1 MKIHPRFQ
9 PIKLFTVRE
18 VLASGLILMGAVVAL
33 ISTIIFQSQLPLANA
48 ACTGQ
53 NLYLGSY
60 YLLPDDGSH
69 PDFEQVLQSLQDV
82 PGQLQPA
89 LANGLPVPTNPN
101 PPIANGQPTNTSIR
115 QFDWYTPQYQIF
127 TRLDNNPLAF
137 SNDNVPNTTPYFGP
151 GTQPAASAALPA
163 SKDLFTVQWHGN
175 LVVPAGGLTIPYA
188 FALDDA
194 GWVFLDGQL
203 KIDHGGIHP
212 PATFNGNFV
221 IPPGQH
227 TIDIFYADRHTL
239 DAVTNFQLGNLGAL
253 LACGSP
259 NLNLVKSVTPNN
271 LVNPGDLLTYT
282 VQVSNTG
289 NFTATNVIIRD
300 TTPGS
305 TSYVSATPAPLTA
318 PAVGGTGDVSWNLGT
333 LLPGQSTSVS
343 FVVRVNANTP
353 PAIAISNSA
362 YGTSN
367 ESGGVV
373 FKSNGVSNLVNA
385 APILLVNK
393 TAAPPPGSTVNVG
406 DNITYTIT
414 VSNPG
419 NVPTTGITV
428 LDPLPPGTLYVSANP
443 GPQSLVNNQVRWVL
457 PGLAPGASRTLTL
470 TVKVITRLPA
480 GLVQNQANAQ
490 SGSATASSPLV
501 AHSVQDA
508 ADSSINK
515 LVQSITPPGPIAPG
529 STITYRLEASNAGP
543 STALGVVVSD
553 TLPAGVNFVSSTPLP
568 TTVNGG
574 NLSWNLGNYV
584 AGQTGFVILTVQI
597 PVGYTGALNFTN
609 SSAISSGTPEI
620 EPANNTSIVTV
631 PGGAAPV
638 DATITKSGPPIIAAG
653 QVFIYR
659 LLVNTTLGGDNIVVS
674 DTLPPGLT
682 LVPEQTTPPALGT
695 GPTYTWNLGRMN
707 PGQQREILLAV
718 RAASNLT
725 PGTILTNNANVSGGD
740 GPTRAVS
747 STSSTTS
754 QVALGSNLTI
764 TKASPTSQFTPGG
777 TVDFVIQV
785 KNKDA
790 VNASGGLTVTDSL
803 LPGLTLVSSNPPA
816 SVNTV
821 GGVTTLYW
829 RVTSVPAGG
838 TTSLNFRVQ
847 VPANYTGPTVSNS
860 ASLQTDTPNSD
871 PTITSDPVEIPRVGL
886 TANLVLGKDSL
897 VASTRRGQVIAYTIS
912 VSNTGPVE
920 AREVVIQD
928 PLPPGLT
935 FVSSQPPPTSSNPL
949 SWNLG
954 TLAANNG
961 AASITLLVQV
971 AQNFSGAA
979 VSNSASVTTVS
990 GNSNQGNST
999 VVKTIPIQAPP
1010 ASATPAVTA
1019 IRTTPG
1025 DVPTPTPTVSVSE
1038 TPAVTETTTVAVVTA
1053 TPEATTTLET
1063 VATTIAS
1070 SEDTRVTPTV
1080 AAAALP
1086 GLPNTGS
1093 PPLDGRGWP
1102 GWLLS
1107 LALALVLIGA
1117 GIRLLL
1123 VHRKD

>member
-1 MKIHPRFQ
+1 MMKKHPSKF
-9 PIKLFTVRE
+9 ITLRE
-18 VLASGLILMGAVVAL
+18 VLACGLILMGTAVAL
-33 ISTIIFQSQLPLANA
+33 IGTIIFQNQLPLANA

-69 PDFEQVLQSLQDV
+69 PDFEQVLQRLQDV
-82 PGQLQPA
+82 PGQLQLA
-89 LANGLPVPTNPN
+89 LLNGLPVPISPN
-101 PPIANGQPTNTSIR
+101 PPLANGQPTNTSIR
-115 QFDWYTPQYQIF
+115 QFDWYTPQYQVF
-127 TRLDNNPLAF
+127 TRLDSNPLAF

-151 GTQPAASAALPA
+151 GTQPAVSTALPA
-163 SKDLFTVQWHGN
+163 NKDLFTVQWHGN
-175 LVVPAGGLTIPYA
+175 LVVPGSGLTIPYA

-305 TSYVSATPAPLTA
+305 TSYVSATPAPVTA

-333 LLPGQSTSVS
+333 LLPGQSTNVS
-343 FVVRVNANTP
+343 FVVRVNPNTP
-353 PAIAISNSA
+353 PAVAISNSA
-362 YGTSN
+362 FGTSN

-385 APILLVNK
+385 APVLLVNK

-406 DNITYTIT
+406 DNITYTIN

-428 LDPLPPGTLYVSANP
+428 QDPLPPGTLFVSANP
-443 GPQSLVNNQVRWVL
+443 APQSQVNNQLRWVL
-457 PGLAPGASRTLTL
+457 PGLAPGASRTITL
-470 TVKVITRLPA
+470 VLKVITRLPA

-490 SGSATASSPLV
+490 SGSATASSPV
-501 AHSVQDA
+501 VSHNVQDA

-515 LVQSITPPGPIAPG
+515 FVQNITPPGPIAAG

-543 STALGVVVSD
+543 STALSVVVSD
-553 TLPAGVNFVSSTPLP
+553 TLPAGVNLVNSSPPP

-574 NLSWNLGNYV
+574 NLSWNLGDYI
-584 AGQTGFVILTVQI
+584 AGQTGFVTLTIQI
-597 PVGYTGALNFTN
+597 PVTYTGPLNFSN

-620 EPANNTSIVTV
+620 EPANNTSVVDV
-631 PGGAAPV
+631 PGNAAPV
-638 DATITKSGPPIIAAG
+638 DATIIKSGPPVIAPG
-653 QVFIYR
+653 QVFVYH
-659 LLVNTTLGGDNIVVS
+659 LLVSTTLGGNNIVVS
-674 DTLPPGLT
+674 DTLPSGLT
-682 LVPEQTTPPALGT
+682 LVPEQTTPPPLGT
-695 GPTYTWNLGRMN
+695 GPTYTWNLGHMN

-718 RAASNLT
+718 RAAPGLT
-725 PGTILTNNANVSGGD
+725 PGTSLTNGADVSGGD

-747 STSSTTS
+747 STSSTTT
-754 QVALGSNLTI
+754 QVAQASNLSI
-764 TKASPTSQFTPGG
+764 SKASPTSQFTPGG
-777 TVDFVIQV
+777 TVDFVIRV
-785 KNKDA
+785 RNNNA
-790 VNASGGLTVTDSL
+790 VTASGGLTVTDTL
-803 LPGLTLVSSNPPA
+803 LPGFTLISSAPPA
-816 SVNTV
+816 TVNIV
-821 GGVTTLYW
+821 GGVTTLSW

-838 TTSLNFRVQ
+838 TTPLNFTVQ
-847 VPANYTGPTVSNS
+847 IPANYNGPTVSNS
-860 ASLQTDTPNSD
+860 ASLETDTPNTD
-871 PTITSDPVEIPRVGL
+871 PTITSDPVVIPRVGL

-897 VASTRRGQVIAYTIS
+897 TASVRRGQVIAYTIS

-920 AREVVIQD
+920 AHEVVIQD

-935 FVSSQPPPTSSNPL
+935 YVSAQPAPTSNNPL
-949 SWNLG
+949 TWNLG

-961 AASITLLVQV
+961 SASITLLVQV
-971 AQNFSGAA
+971 SQNFSGPSVA
-979 VSNSASVTTVS
+979 NSASVTTVS

-1025 DVPTPTPTVSVSE
+1025 DVSTPTPTVSVSE
-1038 TPAVTETTTVAVVTA
+1038 TPAVTETTTVGLTT
-1053 TPEATTTLET
+1053 TPETTPTLET
-1063 VATTIAS
+1063 VATTVAS
-1070 SEDTRVTPTV
+1070 GSDMEVTPTV
-1080 AAAALP
+1080 AAVSLP

-1093 PPLDGRGWP
+1093 NAPPSDGRGWP
-1102 GWLLS
+1102 GWLIS
-1107 LALALVLIGA
+1107 LTIALLLIGA
-1117 GIRLLL
+1117 GVRILLA
-1123 VHRKD
+1123 HRK